1 MVHLP
6 PDFVISSTLSVGT
19 IYKFVAPEL
28 IGTTIPHYFIVVAI
42 DGSDNYLVL
51 CTSQKVNKEVY
62 FQRNN
67 LDLSGLVFI
76 KPDLSN
82 GFTTETY
89 VNCNDYYPIPKS
101 ALINKFGSGTL
112 TYTGTLS
119 LNHYTQIK
127 TGIINSHTN
136 DLPHDLLVHPAE

>member
-28 IGTTIPHYFIVVAI
+28 INTSIPHYFIVVAI

-51 CTSQKVNKEVY
+51 CTSQKENKEAY
-62 FQRNN
+62 FKSRN
-67 LDLSGLVFI
+67 LALSGLVFI

-82 GFTTETY
+82 GLTTETF
-89 VNCNDYYPIPKS
+89 VNCNAYYPIS
-101 ALINKFGSGTL
+101 CSSLISKVRGGSL
-112 TYTGTLS
+112 SYTGAIS

-136 DLPHDLLVHPAE
+136 DLPHELLVHPAE